1 MDWKSILGGVAPTLA
16 TALSVV
22 GGPAGMVAGAALRA
36 VSGAVLG
43 HQDGTADQVTQAIQ
57 AGLSPDAIAALQK
70 ADNDFKVQMAQIAAA
85 TEQAQLT
92 YEKDIYAE
100 EAGDRANARDLAGK
114 QPNDFMRPVLGLA
127 VVAATIAI
135 SVLIILGYANTVITN
150 TTAALTVGTVIG
162 YLFSESKSVLG
173 FYFGMTKDSS
183 AQTKTITDFAVAPGS
198 VSSAGKSK

>member
-43 HQDGTADQVTQAIQ
+43 HQEGTSDQVTQAIQ

-114 QPNDFMRPVLGLA
+114 
-127 VVAATIAI
+127 
-135 SVLIILGYANTVITN
+135 
-150 TTAALTVGTVIG
+150 
-162 YLFSESKSVLG
+162 
-173 FYFGMTKDSS
+173 
-183 AQTKTITDFAVAPGS
+183 
-198 VSSAGKSK
+198 